1 MERARYTL
9 RAPPI
14 NPKSG
19 KATTIVAHE
28 GKNPYDGLK
37 KRGNEPTTEVR
48 APPG

>member
-9 RAPPI
+9 GAPPI

-28 GKNPYDGLK
+28 GKTHITVEK
-37 KRGNEPTTEVR
+37 KVGIEPTTEVR